1 MRIDWGGRLPLNRV
15 NPLYPMKKIL
25 WLFLL
30 AALVARADPS
40 AAPIVAPPGPEPKP
54 DTPPSYFA
62 KLAMVKMW
70 PQAQEPLPE
79 EQVAEIKRGER
90 TKPYAITHNNAAG
103 KLWTVEEI
111 AAGKRK
117 IKFAYVFDADG
128 QVIRIDMY
136 LPDGKAKTY
145 YDRYGKPPPGKQLPP
160 PKK

>member
-1 MRIDWGGRLPLNRV
+1 MKRIAW
-15 NPLYPMKKIL
+15 M
-25 WLFLL
+25 FLL
-30 AALVARADPS
+30 TAFIARADPS
-40 AAPIVAPPGPEPKP
+40 ATPLITAPGPEPKP

-70 PQAQEPLPE
+70 PQAQEPLTE
-79 EQVAEIKRGER
+79 EQIAEIKQGKR
-90 TKPYAITHNNAAG
+90 TQAYTVTHNNATG

-117 IKFAYVFDADG
+117 IKFAYVFDATG
-128 QVIRIDMY
+128 QVIRIDMFF
-136 LPDGKAKTY
+136 PDGKAKTY